1 METLTLA
8 QSTIRGFVAGK
19 MVNCAVRSSPA
30 GLTLPAGQ
38 YLLRPAADNPV
49 YGLVM
54 SIEPMRPGGQGPAS
68 VKLTPA
74 GLKVTP
80 AAVKMT
86 PAAVKM
92 APAAVKMTPAG
103 LKMAPASKVDSP
115 AAWVQQP
122 GAIVISGRAIAGN
135 SLVVT
140 LGFGDLVD
148 AVQRAGGVALI
159 VT

>member
-68 VKLTPA
+68 VKMTPAGLKVTPA

-80 AAVKMT
+80 AAL
-86 PAAVKM
+86 
-92 APAAVKMTPAG
+92 KMTPAG

>member
-68 VKLTPA
+68 VKMTPAGLKVTPA

-80 AAVKMT
+80 AAL
-86 PAAVKM
+86 
-92 APAAVKMTPAG
+92 KMTPAG

-115 AAWVQQP
+115 AAGFQQP

-148 AVQRAGGVALI
+148 AVQRAGGVTLI